1 MGHWFEALSCSMT
14 FSITPHIGAGAFRF
28 GMSRAAIRTQV
39 DEVAQP
45 FLRGGVEDTDY
56 YPSLGLFV
64 LYDAAETC
72 EALEFTRPARVLL
85 GGISLLALSKKKAL
99 ALFAA
104 DPALAQDRAGY
115 TCYQQG
121 IGAYYEGSQRAESV
135 IAFPPGYYDKTTE
148 KLRELE
154 TLDVT
159 QMSVDEL
166 MAFFE
171 KANPSNEKRSS
182 K

>member
-1 MGHWFEALSCSMT
+1 MT

-28 GMSRAAIRTQV
+28 GISRPAIRAQV
-39 DEVAQP
+39 VETPQQ
-45 FLRGGVEDTDY
+45 FLQGGEDTDY

-64 LYDAAETC
+64 YYNDAETC
-72 EALEFTRPARVLL
+72 EALEFFRPARVLL
-85 GGISLLALSKKKAL
+85 GEISLLSLSKKKAL

-104 DPALAQDRAGY
+104 DPALEQDKAGY

-121 IGAYYEGSQRAESV
+121 VGAYYEVSQRAESV
-135 IAFPPGYYDKTTE
+135 IAFSPGYYDKSKE

-159 QMSVDEL
+159 EMSVDEI
-166 MAFFE
+166 MAFLE
-171 KANPSNEKRSS
+171 KANPSKRS
-182 K
+182 

>member
-1 MGHWFEALSCSMT
+1 MT
-14 FSITPHIGAGAFRF
+14 FSITPHLGAGAFRF
-28 GMSRAAIRTQV
+28 GMSRTAIRTQV
-39 DEVAQP
+39 DETPQQ
-45 FLRGGVEDTDY
+45 FLRGGTEDTDY

-64 LYDAAETC
+64 LYNDAETC

-85 GGISLLALSKKKAL
+85 GEIALLPLSKKKAL

-104 DPALAQDRAGY
+104 DPALEQDKAGY

-135 IAFPPGYYDKTTE
+135 IAFSPGYYDKSKG

-159 QMSVDEL
+159 KMSVDEI

-171 KANPSNEKRSS
+171 KASPSKRS
-182 K
+182 

>member
-1 MGHWFEALSCSMT
+1 MT
-14 FSITPHIGAGAFRF
+14 FSITPHIGAGGFCF
-28 GMSRAAIRTQV
+28 GMSRTAIRTQV
-39 DEVAQP
+39 IEMPQQ

-64 LYDAAETC
+64 LYNDAEMC

-85 GGISLLALSKKKAL
+85 GDISLLALSKKKAL

-104 DPALAQDRAGY
+104 DPALEHDKAGY

-121 IGAYYEGSQRAESV
+121 IGAYYEVSQRAESV
-135 IAFPPGYYDKTTE
+135 IAFPPGYYNKSKE

-154 TLDVT
+154 TLNLT
-159 QMSVDEL
+159 EMSVDEI
-166 MAFFE
+166 MAFLE
-171 KANPSNEKRSS
+171 KG
-182 K
+182 

>member
-1 MGHWFEALSCSMT
+1 MT
-14 FSITPHIGAGAFRF
+14 FSITPHIGAGGFRF
-28 GMSRAAIRTQV
+28 GMSRTAIRTQV
-39 DEVAQP
+39 VEIPQQ

-64 LYDAAETC
+64 LYNGAETC
-72 EALEFTRPARVLL
+72 EALEFTRPAHVLL
-85 GGISLLALSKKKAL
+85 EEISLLRLSKKKAL

-104 DPALAQDRAGY
+104 DLALEQDQAGY
-115 TCYQQG
+115 ICYQQG

-135 IAFPPGYYDKTTE
+135 IAFPPGYYEKSKE

-159 QMSVDEL
+159 KMSVDEI
-166 MAFFE
+166 MVFFE
-171 KANPSNEKRSS
+171 KPNPSKRS
-182 K
+182 